1 MVDAGYFRFT
11 HEEAVRDGKNP
22 WKLRTDF
29 DAEIDLDDMVATGN
43 AFVRAAVKAQ
53 VAEDLAACASQLS
66 EQPGGMGGQSI
77 VDGEG
82 RLVETNNALPRT
94 EAETAVDFIF
104 RAMNAAHHAE
114 EEARRLIERPEL
126 DFRHERNQDNA
137 ISEWNEWLIAL
148 GQAHDEQY
156 AGLPPELRPSSLI
169 VHHHSGE
176 TEYAQMSGNTFALPD
191 SRAASIRATHLKVAT
206 DDAGSTFDTINSEI
220 IAYRRE
226 LAHIGNEL
234 GGRGYDL
241 AGDPLGVFATPQM
254 AQFSAEQLNA
264 ELARDTPPDRHV
276 IEMHTRNLEAIARR
290 VHGDPLEPSQ
300 GARGHM
306 SPEDRAYLEAFHN
319 ALTADSL
326 ARLGQS
332 DVPAGVQTSVG
343 NSITM
348 LMNPAIGGMNPE
360 TMGAE
365 QVPAS
370 IRNFVYDYENSLA
383 HRLGPF
389 GSQEFNGFGT
399 LMSRAT
405 VAAGDEFSKALAH
418 AAVDIERINEEPR
431 RAGAGVPLEN
441 TASSGMLE
449 AAALNTDASAEL
461 LVDAG
466 FRGGLL
472 SQGWDSST
480 GAAELLRS
488 GTTVPPGVYEGSPSG
503 RMHLDAACH
512 VLADAPLHREA
523 ILRTGISADNIELQR
538 AIGDTAFAHMDL
550 LSRNARDSETWSVFG
565 PPQLVNGT
573 MRDYGFDLS
582 LEERTELFGLMQR
595 SDQGVRQ
602 DFFNGVHLWEA
613 VTARDAFAGEGTPDG
628 ATLANLGG
636 IAGTVANVQSNVET
650 PSGTAPSLAKATE
663 IAGQGIALI
672 PDVRANLGG
681 TGLAAAA
688 NLLGDHF
695 KGTGEQDLQNQEQM
709 SEWISEEWG
718 GLPGKLALVEA
729 GVASGRADPGDFRTY
744 LDYGDE
750 TSINQYLARMS
761 IANPNVA
768 GYLNT
773 FDEGYAAAVKVPQ

>member
-43 AFVRAAVKAQ
+43 AFVRAAGEAQ
-53 VAEDLAACASQLS
+53 VAEDLAARASQLS

-82 RLVETNNALPRT
+82 RLIETNNALPRT

-148 GQAHDEQY
+148 GQAYDEQY
-156 AGLPPELRPSSLI
+156 AGLSPELRPSSLI
-169 VHHHSGE
+169 VHHDSGE

-191 SRAASIRATHLKVAT
+191 SRAASIRAEHLKVAT
-206 DDAGSTFDTINSEI
+206 EDAGSTFDTINGEI

-234 GGRGYDL
+234 GGQGYDL

-276 IEMHTRNLEAIARR
+276 IEMHTRNLAAIGRDI
-290 VHGDPLEPSQ
+290 HGDPPDPSQ
-300 GARGHM
+300 GQRGRM
-306 SPEDRAYLEAFHN
+306 SPGDRAYLEAFHN
-319 ALTADSL
+319 TLTADSL
-326 ARLGQS
+326 AQLGRP

-348 LMNPAIGGMNPE
+348 LMNPAIGGMDPE

-370 IRNFVYDYENSLA
+370 IRSFVYDYENSLA
-383 HRLGPF
+383 HRLGPLS
-389 GSQEFNGFGT
+389 SQEFNGFGT

-418 AAVDIERINEEPR
+418 AAVDIEKINEEPR
-431 RAGAGVPLEN
+431 RAGVPPEN

-461 LVDAG
+461 LVDPG

-480 GAAELLRS
+480 GAAELVRS
-488 GTTVPPGVYEGSPSG
+488 GTMIPPGVPEGSPSG
-503 RMHLDAACH
+503 RMHLDAAYH
-512 VLADAPLHREA
+512 VLADAPMHKEA
-523 ILRTGISADNIELQR
+523 ILGTGMSADNVELQR

-550 LSRNARDSETWSVFG
+550 LSRKAHESDTWEPFDVSQ
-565 PPQLVNGT
+565 PVNGT

-582 LEERTELFGLMQR
+582 LEERTELFGLMQK

-613 VTARDAFAGEGTPDG
+613 ATARDALAGEGILDG
-628 ATLANLGG
+628 GTLDNLGG
-636 IAGTVANVQSNVET
+636 IAGTVANVQSSVET

-663 IAGQGIALI
+663 IAGQGVALI
-672 PDVRANLGG
+672 PDLRANLGG

-688 NLLGDHF
+688 NLLGDHL
-695 KGTGEQDLQNQEQM
+695 KGTGEQDLQNQQQM
-709 SEWISEEWG
+709 SDWRSETWG

-729 GVASGRADPGDFRTY
+729 SVANGRADPGDYRTY

-750 TSINQYLARMS
+750 TSINQYLARMTT
-761 IANPNVA
+761 ANPNVV
-768 GYLNT
+768 GYLHT
-773 FDEGYAAAVKVPQ
+773 FDEGYDAAVKVPQ